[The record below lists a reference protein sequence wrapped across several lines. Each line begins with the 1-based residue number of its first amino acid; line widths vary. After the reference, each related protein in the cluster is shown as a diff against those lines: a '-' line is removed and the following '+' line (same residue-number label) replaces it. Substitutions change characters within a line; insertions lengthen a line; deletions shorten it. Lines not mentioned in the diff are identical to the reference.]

1 VTTVGKNRQM
11 IIVLFE
17 VSIKKLIQALA
28 LVNESAFY
36 YNDYNID

>member
-1 VTTVGKNRQM
+1 M